1 MPSSPKP
8 RLVGISGSLR
18 KNSYCTAVLATLA
31 DAIADRAALE
41 IVSLDRLPFYN
52 QDLDTETPPSAV
64 ADFRRALMLADGI
77 VMVSPEFNYG
87 VPGVIKNAI
96 DWASRPYG
104 RAALTRKP
112 VLTATASPAF
122 TGGVRAHVQLS
133 EALRAC
139 FSVMPARPDIIIGG
153 VHEKIRNGR
162 LEDRAT
168 IEFLTAGINDLLA
181 EISAHQ
187 IIRL

>member
-1 MPSSPKP
+1 MLPSIRP

-18 KNSYCTAVLATLA
+18 KNSYCAAVLATLA
-31 DAIADRAALE
+31 DAIVDKATLE

-52 QDLDTETPPSAV
+52 QDLDTETPPAAV
-64 ADFRRALMLADGI
+64 ADFRRALLLADGI

-87 VPGVIKNAI
+87 VPGVLKNAI

-104 RAALTRKP
+104 NAALTRKP

-139 FSVMPARPDIIIGG
+139 FSVMPARPEIIIGG
-153 VHEKIRNGR
+153 VHEKIRDGR
-162 LEDRAT
+162 LDDRASV
-168 IEFLTAGINDLLA
+168 EFLAAGINDLLA
-181 EISAHQ
+181 EIVAQ
-187 IIRL
+187 RVAA